1 MRHGPQGPF
10 TGRDDVG
17 KLIKKLGGAGRKA
30 YKKVETRVLV
40 AEGKKSVQR
49 KVTTVKKVTRKAI
62 KTGILTGALAAAGV
76 VAREIRKRRKN

>member
-1 MRHGPQGPF
+1 
-10 TGRDDVG
+10 VG

-30 YKKVETRVLV
+30 SKVLV
-40 AEGKKSVQR
+40 AEGKKSVRR
-49 KVTTVKKVTRKAI
+49 KVTTVRKVTRKAI